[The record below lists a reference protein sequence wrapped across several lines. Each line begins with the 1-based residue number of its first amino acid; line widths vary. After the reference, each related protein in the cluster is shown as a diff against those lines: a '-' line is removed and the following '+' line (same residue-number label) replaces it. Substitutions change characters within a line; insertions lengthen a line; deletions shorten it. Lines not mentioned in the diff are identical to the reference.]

1 MLGPNGARRA
11 LLTRRAAV
19 FVLGILFSGSAAL
32 AQAPGDAAR
41 GEAKAK
47 ACESC
52 HGAGG
57 GAPLE
62 GMPSLT
68 GQPEVFLTLQLIL
81 LREGLREVPQMAPF
95 TKNLSD
101 QEITD
106 IAAHFARQTPAKNTT
121 GRDAELFARG
131 AALSKGMNCG
141 SCHLADYS
149 GQRQMPR
156 LAGQREDYLVATMKA
171 YRDNQRA
178 GTDTSMNGALYLVPD
193 ADIRALA
200 HYLARQ

>member
-1 MLGPNGARRA
+1 MSGSNGARRA
-11 LLTRRAAV
+11 LSSRRAAV
-19 FVLGILFSGSAAL
+19 LVLGILFSGSSAL
-32 AQAPGDAAR
+32 AQPKGDPVR
-41 GEAKAK
+41 GEVKAK

-57 GAPLE
+57 RVPLE
-62 GMPSLT
+62 GTPSLA

-95 TKNLSD
+95 TRGLSD
-101 QEITD
+101 QDITD
-106 IAAHFARQTPAKNTT
+106 IAAHFARQAPAKSSA
-121 GRDAELFARG
+121 GRNAGLFARG

-141 SCHLADYS
+141 SCHLTDYS

-156 LAGQREDYLVATMKA
+156 LAGQREGYLVASMKA
-171 YRDNQRA
+171 YRDNRRA
-178 GTDTSMNGALYLVPD
+178 GTDTSMNGVLYRVPD
-193 ADIRALA
+193 SDIRALA

>member
-1 MLGPNGARRA
+1 MFGPSGARRA

-19 FVLGILFSGSAAL
+19 FVLGILFSGSAL
-32 AQAPGDAAR
+32 AQPKGDPVS

-52 HGAGG
+52 HGAGER
-57 GAPLE
+57 APLE
-62 GMPSLT
+62 GMPSLA

-95 TKNLSD
+95 TKSLSD
-101 QEITD
+101 RDITD
-106 IAAHFARQTPAKNTT
+106 IAAHFARQTPAKDGT

-131 AALSKGMNCG
+131 AALSKAMNCG
-141 SCHLADYS
+141 SCHRADYG